1 MTREKNQVLSVS
13 QAARELGI
21 APGTLRTLTDLGRIQ
36 CERAHNNDRVFDPK
50 VIAAEKLRRQ
60 KKRQLQEEDRSRAAE
75 AQRISSIQLIS
86 ERSKKPS

>member
-50 VIAAEKLRRQ
+50 VIPAEKRRR
-60 KKRQLQEEDRSRAAE
+60 KEKRQLQEEDRGRAEKART
-75 AQRISSIQLIS
+75 QGPRV
-86 ERSKKPS
+86 